1 MAYEFKKRPF
11 TKVNI
16 LLLGYNCSQH
26 LIRCFLHSSYSTD
39 SYFIVESI
47 FEPIMV
53 LKVKHPFSHPP
64 AHPLHRVSPDS
75 PPKLKLCKHKHECV
89 GDQMI
94 HKFLLLGILD

>member
-1 MAYEFKKRPF
+1 
-11 TKVNI
+11 
-16 LLLGYNCSQH
+16 
-26 LIRCFLHSSYSTD
+26 
-39 SYFIVESI
+39 
-47 FEPIMV
+47 MV